1 MLRAP
6 YERTIREYLGLGKGA
21 LLKATTSIPDQVH
34 GLQELQRGQVLGV
47 QLDDPFEVPERRRT
61 SPKGIEFR
69 KYIKTHVGVAVN
81 LASHKPVGFICG
93 NYPISILNNLG
104 VGSHLTAIFDP
115 EYSPYPRSYSPTGF
129 RNRLATHALLVTWAL
144 LDKEDVPRE
153 VRDEY
158 CCVNGRLVSREK
170 LLDSGRV
177 SEPKRPAE
185 HILHVYA
192 GLNGSFGNSP

>member
-6 YERTIREYLGLGKGA
+6 HQRTIREYLGIGKGK
-21 LLKATTSIPDQVH
+21 LLKATTSIPEQVY
-34 GLQELQRGQVLGV
+34 GLQELQCGQLLGV
-47 QLDDPFEVPERRRT
+47 QLDDPFEVPEPRRT

-69 KYIKTHVGVAVN
+69 KYIKAHVGVAVD
-81 LASHKPVGFICG
+81 LTSEKPVGYISG
-93 NYPISILNNLG
+93 NYTISILNNLG
-104 VGSHLTAIFDP
+104 IGSHLTAIFDP
-115 EYSPYPRSYSPTGF
+115 EYSPYPRSYSPSGF

-158 CCVNGRLVSREK
+158 CCVNGRLVSRER
-170 LLDSGRV
+170 LLDSGRN
-177 SEPKRPAE
+177 SERKRPAE
-185 HILHVYA
+185 HILNVYN